1 MQLMSLRKHNI
12 TAKSSF
18 GWWASYLSDNPN
30 KITFFKFGNII
41 PLINSKEQRN
51 RLDELIY
58 G

>member
-1 MQLMSLRKHNI
+1 MSLRKHNI